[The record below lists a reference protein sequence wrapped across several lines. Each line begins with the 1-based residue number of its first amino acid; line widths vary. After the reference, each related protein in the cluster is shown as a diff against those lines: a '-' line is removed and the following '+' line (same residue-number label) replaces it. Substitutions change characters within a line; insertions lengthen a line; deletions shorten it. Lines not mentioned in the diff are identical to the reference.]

1 MTPDIPL
8 EVQLRY
14 IKHPFF
20 CPYCESSQ
28 IATLTPVE
36 PEHDF
41 ATQVIMCVDCDSKW
55 LDVYELSGVEPF
67 GAIPEEPEPF

>member
-1 MTPDIPL
+1 MTKEIPS

-28 IATLTPVE
+28 IATITPAEV
-36 PEHDF
+36 EHDF
-41 ATQVIMCVDCDSKW
+41 ATQVVMCVDCDNKW
-55 LDVYELSGVEPF
+55 LDVYELCGVEPYMF
-67 GAIPEEPEPF
+67 GPDATEPF